1 MVSFA
6 QPFSP
11 LSPFIISSVP
21 PINQPTTPI
30 SVDPFTQLWVLR
42 RFVAPAELISCQRFS
57 ILRAEQ
63 SCFHLQQST
72 ERRSNVFPARISTF
86 PREVN
91 SIGSLY
97 FSYLASGAPTFRL
110 SADNFFHPIIY
121 ILFRPC
127 SRRHTAWYAH
137 TPLFVVFSVVFF
149 FT

>member
-1 MVSFA
+1 MACFKLTGEFLLFHLSS
-6 QPFSP
+6 SP
-11 LSPFIISSVP
+11 PSSSYQSA
-21 PINQPTTPI
+21 NPI

-86 PREVN
+86 PREFN

-97 FSYLASGAPTFRL
+97 FSYLAGGAPAFRL
-110 SADNFFHPIIY
+110 SADNFFHIIY
-121 ILFRPC
+121 FSATNRP
-127 SRRHTAWYAH
+127 
-137 TPLFVVFSVVFF
+137 PPP
-149 FT
+149 